1 MTRHQAAR
9 WTGIFAL
16 WTSVW
21 FLLSTEVYFNLR
33 VMNPLIDFWAVARS
47 QFYRALFWAVLT
59 PTVLWLKAVVPLKS
73 GRWVGGVAFH
83 LVFSFALMLAYYL
96 MRMVLGT
103 WSEPATDFWET
114 SFRNFYGRNLID
126 MGFYWVVIGV
136 AYAVRTRESFQRE
149 SLRAAQLEARLIEAE
164 LRALK
169 HQLNPHFLF
178 NTMNTIA
185 VLVREQRNDDAVQLI
200 ARLSSLLRMSLEN
213 TRVQTVT
220 LRQELEFLHR
230 YLEIQKTR
238 FGDKLQFKTDT
249 EAAALDAVIPNL
261 ILQPA
266 VENAILHG
274 IAQKT
279 ATGTVQIT
287 ARVRE
292 QRLELEV
299 RDDGP
304 GFEISSDGPPKEG
317 IGLTNT
323 RVRLARHY
331 GKEYQMVLKSERG
344 QGVSVSM
351 VLPFRGE
358 NSPNP
363 PSS

>member
-1 MTRHQAAR
+1 LA
-9 WTGIFAL
+9 
-16 WTSVW
+16 
-21 FLLSTEVYFNLR
+21 LSTEVYFNLR
-33 VMNPLIDFWAVARS
+33 VSMPSAVSFWDVARA
-47 QFYRALFWAVLT
+47 QFQRALFWAVLA
-59 PTVLWLKAVVPLKS
+59 PIVLWLRTQVPLKS
-73 GRWVGGVAFH
+73 GRWIGGVTFH
-83 LVFSFALMLAYYL
+83 VAASFLFMFAYFLV
-96 MRMVLGT
+96 RMGLSGPIES
-103 WSEPATDFWET
+103 WDAFWEM
-114 SFRNFYGRNLID
+114 SVRSFYGRNLID
-126 MGFYWVVIGV
+126 VLFYWTVIGV
-136 AYAVRTRESFQRE
+136 AYALRTRESYQRE
-149 SLRAAQLEARLIEAE
+149 TLRSAQLEARLIEAE
-164 LRALK
+164 LKALK

-230 YLEIQKTR
+230 YLEIQKAR

-249 EAAALDAVIPNL
+249 ESAALDAVIPNL

-279 ATGTVQIT
+279 TAGTVQIT
-287 ARVRE
+287 ARVRDA
-292 QRLELEV
+292 RLEMEV

-304 GFEISSDGPPKEG
+304 GFEIASAGPPKEG

-344 QGVSVSM
+344 QGVSVSI
-351 VLPFRGE
+351 VLPFRAE
-358 NSPNP
+358 AVSNP
-363 PSS
+363 EST